1 MGSEIVVAFTLV
13 LLAGLATAVGGA
25 IAVSRATISPVF
37 LSTSLGLS
45 AGVMLYVS
53 FVELLGEAE
62 NTLTEAFGSSGP
74 WWTMAGFFGGIVL
87 IGVIDRLV
95 PAVIN
100 PHEMSGADEASDVRR
115 GQLMRTGVFT
125 AGALALHNF
134 PEGFAVFLA
143 ALQDPTIAVPVV
155 VAIAIH
161 NIPEG
166 IAVAVPVA
174 YATGSRLTGFFYSL
188 LAGLA
193 EPVGALVGF
202 VVLQAFVGP
211 VAMAIAFAVVAG
223 IMVFVSLDELLP
235 AARGFGH
242 HHATIYGLVAGMGIM
257 AAGLAAL

>member
-1 MGSEIVVAFTLV
+1 MLV
-13 LLAGLATAVGGA
+13 PFALALLAGLATAIGGA
-25 IAVSRATISPVF
+25 LVLVRRRLGSRFLAV
-37 LSTSLGLS
+37 SLGLS

-53 FVELLGEAE
+53 FVELLATAE
-62 NTLTEAFGSSGP
+62 RTLTAEYGQAGA
-74 WWTMAGFFGGIVL
+74 WWTILGFFGGIAL

-95 PAVIN
+95 PAAIN
-100 PHEMSGADEASDVRR
+100 PHELSGADDASDRHR
-115 GQLMRTGVFT
+115 ASMLRTGVIT
-125 AGALALHNF
+125 AAALALHNF

-143 ALQDPTIAVPVV
+143 ATQEVAVAVPVV

-174 YATGSRLTGFFYSL
+174 YATGSPLTGFGYSV

-193 EPVGALVGF
+193 EPVGALVGYLL
-202 VVLQAFVGP
+202 LQAFLGP
-211 VAMAIAFAVVAG
+211 VAMAIAFAGVAG

-235 AARGFGH
+235 AAHDFGH

-257 AAGLAAL
+257 AASLAVL